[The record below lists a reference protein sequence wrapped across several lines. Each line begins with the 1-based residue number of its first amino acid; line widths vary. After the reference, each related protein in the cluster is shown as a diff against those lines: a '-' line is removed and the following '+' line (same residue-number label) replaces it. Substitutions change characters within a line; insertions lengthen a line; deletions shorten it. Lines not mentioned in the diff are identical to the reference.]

1 MYTSTFLHDAKTW
14 KTLEKPIIA
23 LNILKNKER
32 VDFEKG
38 CHLNFLWNSYTV

>member
-14 KTLEKPIIA
+14 KILEKPIIA
-23 LNILKNKER
+23 LIILKNKER

-38 CHLNFLWNSYTV
+38 CQHKFFWNSYAA